1 MELREQAEK
10 LWEAGG
16 KTLQQIADDLGV
28 PLPTVKSWKQRG
40 LWGKDAKTQIDASKQ
55 KDASKAQGTARKSR
69 ASANKAAAE
78 AIAKNEELT
87 DREKQF
93 CACFIHAPNASQAA
107 MQTGRFKTYA
117 SARTEAAKM
126 MAKPAVREE
135 IARLKAL
142 KLSMMLADGDD
153 VVDMHMRIAFADM
166 SAFVEWGRE
175 TAPVIGPFGPI
186 EFTDPITNEKKLITE
201 THNVVRF
208 KEHDQVDGTVVSQVK
223 IGRDG
228 ASIKLADRQKSLD
241 FLERYFLL
249 NPMDKH
255 KKEYDAKRF
264 ALEERRV
271 KVTEDKLHGVTKDI
285 DAIKEGLKDLI
296 SIINAPVPDRRL
308 DDE

>member
-1 MELREQAEK
+1 MELREQAKK
-10 LWEAGG
+10 LWAAGG
-16 KTLQQIADDLGV
+16 KTLQQIADELAV

-55 KDASKAQGTARKSR
+55 KDASKTQGTARKSR

-78 AIAKNEELT
+78 AIAKNDKLT
-87 DREKQF
+87 DREKEF
-93 CACFIHAPNASQAA
+93 CACYVHAPNASQAA
-107 MQTGRFKTYA
+107 MLMGRYATYA
-117 SARTEAAKM
+117 AARTEAAKM
-126 MAKPAVREE
+126 MAKPAVQEE
-135 IARLKAL
+135 IKRLKAL
-142 KLSMMLADGDD
+142 KLSMMMADGDD
-153 VVDMHMRIAFADM
+153 VVEMHMRIAFADM
-166 SAFVEWGRE
+166 SAFVEWGQE
-175 TAPVIGPFGPI
+175 EVDVIGPFGPI
-186 EFTDPITNEKKLITE
+186 EITKEDGKKERLKQII
-201 THNVVRF
+201 NVVRF
-208 KEHDQVDGTVVSQVK
+208 RDCEAVDGTVVSQVK

-241 FLERYFLL
+241 FLERYFTL